1 MIKVYTDG
9 ASRSNPGLASCA
21 YVIQNDEKIVCE
33 YAKFLGI
40 QTNNYAEYT
49 AVLLALEKCKKDHYN
64 DIHIFSDSL
73 LVVNQCR
80 HQWKVKSPDLFPL
93 YQRIMELVRCFHSVT
108 FTHIPRKENHVADRL
123 CNEIID
129 KVSTDIK

>member
-21 YVIQNDEKIVCE
+21 FVIQKDQTVVFE

-40 QTNNYAEYT
+40 QTNNFAEYT
-49 AVLLALEKCKKDHYN
+49 AVLLALEKCQKEHYN
-64 DIHIFSDSL
+64 DVAIFSDSL
-73 LVVNQCR
+73 LVVNQCT
-80 HQWKVKSPDLFPL
+80 HQWKVKSQDLFPL
-93 YQRIMELVRCFHSVT
+93 YKSIIELVRCFHSVT
-108 FTHIPRKENHVADRL
+108 FTHIPRKENTHADRL